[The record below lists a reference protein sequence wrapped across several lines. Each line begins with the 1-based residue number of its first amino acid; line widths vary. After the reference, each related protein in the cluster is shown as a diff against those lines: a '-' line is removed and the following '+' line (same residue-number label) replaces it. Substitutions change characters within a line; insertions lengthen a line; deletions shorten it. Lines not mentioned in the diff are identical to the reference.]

1 MTWRATSGRPSDTAS
16 VDTTNDFNWQ
26 MQLRYYWNEEDDT
39 CLIRQTNSSF
49 NYAYEYLGGA
59 VLVETS

>member
-1 MTWRATSGRPSDTAS
+1 M
-16 VDTTNDFNWQ
+16 DTTNDFNWQ

>member
-1 MTWRATSGRPSDTAS
+1 M
-16 VDTTNDFNWQ
+16 DTTNDFNWQ

-49 NYAYEYLGGA
+49 NYAYEYLGRA
-59 VLVETS
+59 VQVDPIKPTLKAPGIKLLN